1 MPLVGRQAPVDGL
14 RAAVRGRVLEDFT
27 VTTPLWRW
35 QSAAAPGGW
44 FFVSIAGAAA
54 DGIRLAAIGGQWLDG
69 RRGFGSARVRAAI
82 GGTVWNTSV
91 FPHKESGGW
100 LLPVKAAV
108 RKAEGLAEG
117 ADVTVTVSL

>member
-1 MPLVGRQAPVDGL
+1 MVTER
-14 RAAVRGRVLEDFT
+14 FS

-35 QSAAAPGGW
+35 QSATAPAAW
-44 FFVSIAGAAA
+44 FFVTITGDVA
-54 DGIRLAAIGGQWLDG
+54 DGIRIAALGGQWLNG
-69 RRGFGSARVRAAI
+69 RKGFGSARVDVTI
-82 GGTVWNTSV
+82 GETSWQTSV

-117 ADVTVTVSL
+117 DDVTVSVSL

>member
-1 MPLVGRQAPVDGL
+1 
-14 RAAVRGRVLEDFT
+14 LEKFT
-27 VTTPLWRW
+27 VTTRLWRW
-35 QSAAAPGGW
+35 QSATAPAAW
-44 FFVSIAGAAA
+44 FFVTISGEAA

-69 RRGFGSARVRAAI
+69 RKGFGSARVEAAI
-82 GGTVWNTSV
+82 GDTRWKTSV

-117 ADVTVTVSL
+117 DDVMVTVSL

>member
-1 MPLVGRQAPVDGL
+1 M
-14 RAAVRGRVLEDFT
+14 EDFT

-35 QSAAAPGGW
+35 QSATAPAAW
-44 FFVSIAGAAA
+44 FFVTIAGEVA

-69 RRGFGSARVRAAI
+69 RKGFGSARVSAAI
-82 GGTVWNTSV
+82 GDTRWNTSV

-108 RKAEGLAEG
+108 RKAENLAEG
-117 ADVTVTVSL
+117 DAVTVTVSL

>member
-1 MPLVGRQAPVDGL
+1 MDS
-14 RAAVRGRVLEDFT
+14 FT

-35 QSAAAPGGW
+35 QSATASAAW
-44 FFVSIAGAAA
+44 FFVTITGDAA
-54 DGIRLAAIGGQWLDG
+54 DGIRIAAISGQWLNG
-69 RRGFGSARVRAAI
+69 RKGFGSARVQVAI
-82 GGTVWNTSV
+82 GETSWQTSV

-117 ADVTVTVSL
+117 DEVTVTISL

>member
-1 MPLVGRQAPVDGL
+1 MTER
-14 RAAVRGRVLEDFT
+14 FT

-35 QSAAAPGGW
+35 QSATAAAAW
-44 FFVSIAGAAA
+44 FFVTITGDAA
-54 DGIRLAAIGGQWLDG
+54 DGIRIAALGGQWLNG
-69 RRGFGSARVRAAI
+69 RKGFGSARVDVTI
-82 GGTVWNTSV
+82 GETSWQTSV

-117 ADVTVTVSL
+117 DDVTVTVSL

>member
-1 MPLVGRQAPVDGL
+1 MDS
-14 RAAVRGRVLEDFT
+14 FS

-35 QSAAAPGGW
+35 QSATAPAAW
-44 FFVSIAGAAA
+44 CFVTIAGDAA

-69 RRGFGSARVRAAI
+69 RRGFGSAKVRATI
-82 GGTVWNTSV
+82 GDTSWNTSV

-108 RKAEGLAEG
+108 RKSEGLDEG
-117 ADVTVTVSL
+117 NDVMVTVSL